1 MTKGSPTIEMDPIH
15 LHEKRNCSGGKA
27 EGTLTVHFYWAE
39 NFFEEKYYS
48 SDTLEYLTTEIRQ
61 R

>member
-1 MTKGSPTIEMDPIH
+1 MDPNH

-27 EGTLTVHFYWAE
+27 EGTLLTVHFYWHKF
-39 NFFEEKYYS
+39 FFEEKYYS

>member
-1 MTKGSPTIEMDPIH
+1 MDPNH

-27 EGTLTVHFYWAE
+27 EGTVRFYWAE
-39 NFFEEKYYS
+39 SFFEEKYYS

>member
-1 MTKGSPTIEMDPIH
+1 MTKGSPTIEMDPNH

-27 EGTLTVHFYWAE
+27 EGTVYFYWAE
-39 NFFEEKYYS
+39 IFFEEKYYS

>member
-1 MTKGSPTIEMDPIH
+1 MTKGSPTIETDPSH
-15 LHEKRNCSGGKA
+15 LHEKRSCSGRKA
-27 EGTLTVHFYWAE
+27 EGTVHFYWAE